1 MGRNTRYLEQLSEIY
16 PTIAEASTEII
27 NLQSILNL
35 PKGTEH
41 FISDVHGEYQ
51 AFSHVL
57 RNGSGAVRKK
67 IDEVFGHT
75 LGNTEKMAMAT
86 LIYYPREKIELIKEE
101 HDAKYMDDWYK
112 VTLYRLIDLTK
123 VVSSK
128 YTRSKVRKAIP
139 EEYAYVLEELITE
152 KPEVLNKEAYYE
164 AIVNTIVDL
173 GRAEEFIEVLGRL
186 IQRLVIDHLHIIGDI
201 FDRGPE
207 PDRIMDGLCN
217 YHSLD
222 IQWGN
227 HDVLWLGAA
236 AGHKACITNVI
247 RNCVAYGN
255 MDILEEGY
263 GINML
268 PLATFAL
275 KTYRNDPCERF
286 KLKKGGDSLED
297 TELLIKMHKAIV
309 IMKLKLEGKL
319 VIEYPEFLMTDRD
332 LLNQVDYKKGTVKI
346 EGVEYPLLDTN
357 FPTIDPENPNELTPE
372 ENEVLNRLQRSFMNC
387 DKLQKHTNLLLQVG
401 GLYNVYNN
409 NLLFHGC
416 IPMNEDG
423 TFKMV
428 NVYGKEYKGKELY
441 DVLDSYVRKAFYAAT
456 EKERE
461 KGRNILWFLWT
472 APYSPLFGRSK
483 MSTFERYFLDNKELI
498 TEVKN
503 PYYEWI
509 NDPKTAHMIFKEF
522 DLKEETA
529 HIINGHVPVH
539 RLQGEKPVKCD
550 GKVLMIDGGFSKA
563 YQKETGIAGYT
574 LIFNSYGLILT
585 AHDPFVSRETAIREE
600 IDIVSRREA
609 VEYMDRRILVGDTD
623 AGAHIR
629 GKIKDLMMLITAYQ
643 DGKIQE
649 KVNTLR

>member
-1 MGRNTRYLEQLSEIY
+1 M
-16 PTIAEASTEII
+16 
-27 NLQSILNL
+27 
-35 PKGTEH
+35 
-41 FISDVHGEYQ
+41 
-51 AFSHVL
+51 
-57 RNGSGAVRKK
+57 
-67 IDEVFGHT
+67 
-75 LGNTEKMAMAT
+75 
-86 LIYYPREKIELIKEE
+86 IYYPKEKIELIKQE
-101 HDAKYMDDWYK
+101 HDDEKYMEDWYK
-112 VTLYRLIDLTK
+112 VTLYRLINLTK

-139 EEYAYVLEELITE
+139 VEYAYVLEELITE

-173 GRAEEFIEVLGRL
+173 GRAEEFIEVLGKL

-201 FDRGPE
+201 FDRGPA
-207 PDRIMDGLCN
+207 PDRIMEGLCR

-236 AGHKACITNVI
+236 AGNTACICNVI
-247 RNCVAYGN
+247 RNSVAYGN

-275 KTYRNDPCERF
+275 KTYRNDPCTIF
-286 KLKKGGDSLED
+286 KLKKGSESLED

-309 IMKLKLEGKL
+309 VMKLKVEGKL
-319 VIEYPEFLMTDRD
+319 VTEHPEFKMTDRD
-332 LLNQVDYKKGTVKI
+332 MLSKVDFKKGTVRI
-346 EGVEYPLLDTN
+346 DGIDYPMLDTN
-357 FPTIDPENPNELTPE
+357 FPTIDPENPNQLTPE
-372 ENEVLNRLQRSFMNC
+372 EEEVLKRLQRSFMNC
-387 DKLQKHTNLLLQVG
+387 DKLQKHATLLLQVG

-416 IPMNEDG
+416 IPMNENG

-428 NVYGKEYKGKELY
+428 DVYGKQYKGKELY
-441 DVLDSYVRKAFYAAT
+441 DILDTYVRKAFYAPS
-456 EKERE
+456 EKERM
-461 KGRNILWFLWT
+461 KGRHILWFLWT
-472 APYSPLFGRSK
+472 APDSPLFGRSK
-483 MSTFERYFLDNKELI
+483 MSTFERYFLEDKTLW

-509 NDPKTAHMIFKEF
+509 NKTETAEMIFEEF
-522 DLKEETA
+522 DLKKETA

-550 GKVLMIDGGFSKA
+550 GKVLMIDGGFSKP

-574 LIFNSYGLILT
+574 LIYNSYGLILT
-585 AHDPFVSRETAIREE
+585 AHDPFVSKEIAIRDE

-609 VEYMDRRILVGDTD
+609 VEYMDKRILVGDTD

-629 GKIKDLMMLITAYQ
+629 GKIKDLMMLINAYQ
-643 DGKIQE
+643 SGKLPE
-649 KVNTLR
+649 KTSSLR